1 MLASLTFNFLIFIEA
16 IDSCPAI
23 LRGKIKLKSFKSYE
37 ALKYDFFHLLLSI
50 VKRSPTLCVYVS
62 LCIHAWICIS
72 VCIYIYMSISLYMY
86 IFISMYVCLYMSLC
100 VDEYVYVSLCVYG
113 YIWISLSP
121 SWKGNPFLA
130 KNSAKGLW
138 LLPAEHAWSPSSI
151 PSST

>member
-37 ALKYDFFHLLLSI
+37 ALKYDYFHLLLSI

-72 VCIYIYMSISLYMY
+72 VCIYIYI
-86 IFISMYVCLYMSLC
+86 CLYLCICTYLSLC
-100 VDEYVYVSLCVYG
+100 MCVCICLSVWMSMYVSLCVYG

>member
-37 ALKYDFFHLLLSI
+37 ALKYDYFHLLLSI

-72 VCIYIYMSISLYMY
+72 VCIYIYVYISVYVHIYL
-86 IFISMYVCLYMSLC
+86 YVC
-100 VDEYVYVSLCVYG
+100 VFVYVSLCGWICICFSVC
-113 YIWISLSP
+113 IWIYMNFPVSLL
-121 SWKGNPFLA
+121 KGKFFSCQ
-130 KNSAKGLW
+130 KFCKGLW